1 MEVDH
6 DKGNIKM
13 DYWEKRKSKGCE
25 KMRKL
30 YLLNA
35 PIMPNEGVYIY
46 NTLSKEK
53 FIESFNRNKEYYEVV
68 SAIGHQST
76 ADLLTKILGYKV
88 EMNRINIEM
97 KDGDMALVVRIK
109 TRLPE
114 GQILTDEDLEKVEVE
129 FGSIY
134 YRPAYYGAY
143 I

>member
-1 MEVDH
+1 M
-6 DKGNIKM
+6 G
-13 DYWEKRKSKGCE
+13 
-25 KMRKL
+25 KL

-53 FIESFNRNKEYYEVV
+53 FIEAFNRNREYYEVV

-76 ADLLTKILGYKV
+76 ADLLSKILNYKV
-88 EMNRINIEM
+88 EMNRINIEF
-97 KDGDMALVVRIK
+97 KDGDMALVIKVK

-114 GQILTDEDLEKVEVE
+114 GHILTDEELEKVEIE
-129 FGSIY
+129 YGSIY
-134 YRPAYYGAY
+134 FRPAYYGAY